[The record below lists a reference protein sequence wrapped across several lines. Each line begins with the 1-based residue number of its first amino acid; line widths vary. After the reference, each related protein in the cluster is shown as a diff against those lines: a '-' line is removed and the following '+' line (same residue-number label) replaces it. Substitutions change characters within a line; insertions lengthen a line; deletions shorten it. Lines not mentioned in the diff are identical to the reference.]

1 MKARLLALAAAAAL
15 VAAPATAQS
24 IRVGVT
30 AGPHAEIMEKVV
42 PEAKKLGLDVK
53 VIEFT
58 DYVIPNQA
66 LANGDIEAN
75 SFQHEPYLKNQIA
88 KTNWKLTS
96 AGLTIATPMGFYSK
110 KFKTFDEVPN
120 GATVA
125 IQNDPSNAARS
136 LRLLADNGVIKL
148 RDSAGVS
155 AGLTEVVDNP
165 KKLKFVELDAAQL
178 PRSLPDVD
186 VAAVNNNYALQA
198 GLDPIRDSILKEKN
212 DSPWVNIIAIREQD
226 KDKPW
231 VKTFVQAYQSPPV
244 KQFIAEKFKG
254 AYTAAW

>member
-1 MKARLLALAAAAAL
+1 MKTPLIALAAAALIAS
-15 VAAPATAQS
+15 PAFAQS

-42 PEAKKLGLDVK
+42 PEAKKLGMDIKIV
-53 VIEFT
+53 EFT

-75 SFQHEPYLKNQIA
+75 SFQHEPYLKNQIVKA
-88 KTNWKLTS
+88 NWKLVTV
-96 AGLTIATPMGFYSK
+96 GHTIATPMGFYSK
-110 KFKTFDEVPN
+110 KYKSFDAVPN
-120 GATVA
+120 GALVA

-136 LRLLADNGVIKL
+136 LRLLHDNGIIKL
-148 RDSAGVS
+148 RDGAGVA
-155 AGLTEVVDNP
+155 AGLTEIVDNP
-165 KKLKFVELDAAQL
+165 KKLKFIELDAAQL

-186 VAAVNNNYALQA
+186 IAAVNNNYALQA
-198 GLDPIRDSILKEKN
+198 GLDPIKDSILKEKN
-212 DSPWVNIIAIREQD
+212 DSPWVNVLVVREQD

-231 VKTFVQAYQSPPV
+231 VKTFVSAYQTPSV

-254 AYTAAW
+254 AYVAAW